1 MGTDFSGQ
9 HAPIRAIGQGAR
21 TAPVNGMDETSWL
34 MHGDRGAV
42 AWQ

>member
-1 MGTDFSGQ
+1 MGTGFSGQ

-21 TAPVNGMDETSWL
+21 TAPVNGMDETAWL
-34 MHGDRGAV
+34 MHGDRGAI